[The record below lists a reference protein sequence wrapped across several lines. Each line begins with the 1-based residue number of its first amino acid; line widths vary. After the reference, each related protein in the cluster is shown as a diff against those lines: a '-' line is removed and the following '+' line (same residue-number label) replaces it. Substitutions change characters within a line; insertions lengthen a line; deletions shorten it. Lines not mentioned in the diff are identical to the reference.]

1 MRYNVKYIIFL
12 LIDTMKLKNALIETI
27 FWIHLIILIIWFGLF
42 LFPSSVWPNK
52 IPFHFWFI
60 AVITIIQFLWGLTFF
75 KYTKKI
81 DIICPLTSWMQY
93 LRGFPLK
100 SKENLKHSF
109 IAEILKRLK
118 INVSY
123 KFVSYL
129 LLVTF
134 FVVSLQYICFTFS

>member
-1 MRYNVKYIIFL
+1 M
-12 LIDTMKLKNALIETI
+12 TLKKALIEFI
-27 FWIHLIILIIWFGLF
+27 FWSHLVILILWFGLF
-42 LFPSSVWPNK
+42 LVPSSLWGGK
-52 IPFHFWFI
+52 IAFHFWFI
-60 AVITIIQFLWGLTFF
+60 AILTLVQFLWGAFF
-75 KYTKKI
+75 YEYNKKI
-81 DIICPLTSWMQY
+81 DIICPLTTWMQY

-109 IAEILKRLK
+109 IAEILKRMK

-134 FVVSLQYICFTFS
+134 FVVSLQYICFVLS